1 MVSSTNPENGEPA
14 PSIRPSTAEG
24 IPPGDYL
31 LVGWDMDLT
40 GKKLIDEI
48 CQIACYTS
56 TSSFAQYVMPFKNLT
71 PPARKR
77 HNLKVVTIGK
87 YRMLKNSQT
96 NKVIKTKSE
105 ISAIMDFL
113 DWLENIKGNAKDG
126 IILVHHESRK
136 VNSPILLDVLIK
148 YKLLERFKKTVKGF
162 VNGFDVANNKC
173 ASTLRAFSL
182 RTLSRIF
189 LDQEVQWDN
198 AANRARLVLQIIQY
212 LSNNEE
218 NDKVD
223 IVKKE
228 SSDGTS
234 KSTIEF
240 IREFVQPID
249 AEEKEYKVLKLVLE
263 RQDNLKPL
271 FQPLL
276 QMTRRER
283 QHASPL
289 RRLLAEANNTWSD
302 GQEIALE
309 KLIKEKLDKATEK
322 EIEDLIVIIES
333 HFDPTKN
340 AAVNIEHKQKKR
352 GSKKSQDK
360 SKSKTISSCDAS
372 PDTTT
377 CSPGKEN
384 FLPRCEVEA
393 K

>member
-96 NKVIKTKSE
+96 NKVIKTK
-105 ISAIMDFL
+105 
-113 DWLENIKGNAKDG
+113 N
-126 IILVHHESRK
+126 
-136 VNSPILLDVLIK
+136 VLIK